1 MQVRRYEAASMH
13 EALTKIKRD
22 LGRDAFILSSK
33 RLKGGNLPR
42 MEVTA
47 AIDKNYYEMD
57 RSRAEETGHSDLD
70 IFASLRSEVD
80 EMKAIMLGV
89 KNGELTELRET
100 LNTFFDT
107 LGPNRKDEYGDCR
120 SRIYYHL
127 ISRGISRPR
136 ACRLI
141 NILKTNFSAEDMTD
155 TANALKVIEEMITK
169 SIRVSHNGTNG
180 KRLIAFVGP
189 TGVGKTTTLAKLAA
203 HFALDKGLNVAL
215 LTADNYRIAG
225 TEQLKVYANIMGLP
239 IEVISG
245 KKEFEHALTRF
256 ADKDMILVDT
266 PGKSQSDSDY
276 MEELRDFLSLGC
288 PVETNLLLSMTSSID
303 NMLDTAARFG
313 VINYD
318 NIIFTKLDEC
328 VSFGSIFN
336 VVDQVGKPVAY
347 ITNGQNVPRD
357 IERANPAKLANLII
371 GNGCNCSGYLG

>member
-13 EALTKIKRD
+13 EAITKIKRD

-33 RLKGGNLPR
+33 RLEGGILPR

-47 AIDKNYYEMD
+47 ARD
-57 RSRAEETGHSDLD
+57 RAEETRRPDLD

-80 EMKAIMLGV
+80 EMKTIMLGV

-107 LGPNRKDEYGDCR
+107 LGLSKRDEYGSCQ
-120 SRIYYHL
+120 SKLYCHL
-127 ISRGISRPR
+127 VSRGIGRPR
-136 ACRLI
+136 ACKLI
-141 NILKTNFSAEDMTD
+141 NILKSDFSAEDMTD
-155 TANALKVIEEMITK
+155 MDSALKIIVRMITK
-169 SIRVSHNGTNG
+169 SIRVSRNGT
-180 KRLIAFVGP
+180 KKKKMVAFVGP

-203 HFALDKGLNVAL
+203 HFALDKGLDVAL

-239 IEVISG
+239 IEVISD
-245 KKEFEHALTRF
+245 KKELEHALARF

-276 MEELRDFLSLGC
+276 MKELRDLLSLDY
-288 PVETNLLLSMTSSID
+288 PVEINLLLSMTSSMD

-336 VVDQVGKPVAY
+336 ILDHVGKPVAY
-347 ITNGQNVPRD
+347 ITNGQNVPQD
-357 IERANPAKLANLII
+357 IEKANSAKLANLII
-371 GNGCNCSGYLG
+371 GSGRVSSHELRVTN